1 MLDKIQKKQLHEIA
15 LHSIEYG
22 LNNNRPLKIQASDY
36 DKDLQIKR
44 ATFVTL
50 HKNEQLRGCIGILEP
65 LRPLVADIAHNA
77 FAAAFSDSRF
87 PPVSPD
93 ELSQL
98 KIHISILG
106 TPEEILF
113 DSEND
118 LLSQLQPGIDGL
130 ILQEG
135 SLKGTFLPSVWES
148 LPEKHD
154 FLNHLKA
161 KTGLPANYWSDNIK
175 VQRYTVEDF

>member
-1 MLDKIQKKQLHEIA
+1 MLSETQKNQLHEIA
-15 LHSIEYG
+15 LSSIAHG
-22 LNNNRPLKIQASDY
+22 LKTNQALKLNLADY
-36 DKDLQIKR
+36 DEDLQTKR

-50 HKNEQLRGCIGILEP
+50 HKNKQLRGCIGTLEP
-65 LRPLVADIAHNA
+65 LRPLVEDISHNA

-87 PPVSPD
+87 PPVSSN

-98 KIHISILG
+98 NIHISILG

-118 LLSQLQPGIDGL
+118 LVSKLRPGIDGL
-130 ILQEG
+130 ILQKG
-135 SLKGTFLPSVWES
+135 NLKGTFLPSVWES

-154 FLNHLKA
+154 FLNHLKE
-161 KTGLPANYWSDNIK
+161 KTGLPANYWNDNIK